1 MKRLFIL
8 AAATVAL
15 ASCAK
20 TQVVYNEE
28 PQEIAFKTVS
38 GVMTKAPVTGTDFD
52 QAMTVYA
59 WKNEDGYNK
68 YFGPIV
74 FSENGTSGIWK
85 GATSQ
90 YYPSTGSLNFVAY
103 TDYTNIDLA
112 DPTSHNSYTYTL
124 TDNKT
129 VQYDFM
135 VSSYIYGKDKD
146 SGDVPIPFTHA
157 LSLIE
162 VNFKCTGTNVTIKN
176 VTLNGTKQAGTV
188 TVNYDE
194 DPTAENEPQ
203 FEAWNTTGAPTQ
215 SCVKTEDPGIE
226 ITANAGDFVNFA
238 RFLVVPDSG
247 SSGKTLSITYDLNGN
262 EITHPINLTE
272 VNATTWEQGKK
283 HIFNI
288 TFGIEE
294 ITFSP
299 IVDDWVPETP
309 TIPNL

>member
-1 MKRLFIL
+1 MKRLVIL
-8 AAATVAL
+8 AAAVFTL

-38 GVMTKAPVTGTDFD
+38 GVMTKGPVTGTAFE
-52 QAMTVYA
+52 QSMTVYA
-59 WKNEDGYNK
+59 WKNESGYNK

-74 FSENGTSGIWK
+74 FSEDGTTGIWK

-103 TDYTNIDLA
+103 TDYTNINLA

-124 TDNKT
+124 TDNT
-129 VQYDFM
+129 TAQNDFM
-135 VSSYIYGKDKD
+135 VSSYIYNENKD

-162 VNFKCTGTNVTIKN
+162 VNFKCTGTNVTIKE
-176 VTLNGTKQAGTV
+176 VELAGTKQVGTV
-188 TVNYDE
+188 TVTYPAIPTSDNLPE
-194 DPTAENEPQ
+194 IGNWTLTGDPK
-203 FEAWNTTGAPTQ
+203 
-215 SCVKTEDPGIE
+215 SCVKSLDPGME
-226 ITANAGDFVNFA
+226 IIANAAEFENFA

-247 SSGKTLSITYDLNGN
+247 TTGKTLSITYDLNGN
-262 EITHPINLTE
+262 EITHPIDLTE
-272 VNATTWEQGKK
+272 AEAYTWEQGKK

-299 IVDDWVPETP
+299 NVTVWVPTTP
-309 TIPNL
+309 VEYSDL